1 MIKIKKI
8 IPAALL
14 LTSIS
19 SVALADSWNVGAS
32 ASYAN
37 IDGTAKDTQFTGNTS
52 SGTAVVQTRGAT
64 GGDANFPFASV
75 FIEYS
80 KTLDKDFDLVFGL
93 DYVPF
98 KAEIESSSKADTD
111 ISTAQS
117 SQSSTPATGTR
128 TAKLELEKYATLYLQ
143 PTYKIGGGTAVY
155 GKVGY
160 IHGDVK
166 ISGSNTAT
174 GSTINAKD
182 TLNGYTVGLGV
193 QHNIDKNLFVRLEGN
208 YTDHDTVT
216 ATDSLATKFSADS
229 EMYAGKISIGYSF

>member
-8 IPAALL
+8 IPTALL

-19 SVALADSWNVGAS
+19 SVALADNWNVGAS

-52 SGTAVVQTRGAT
+52 SGTPVAQATGAT
-64 GGDANFPFASV
+64 SGDAEFPFASIFV
-75 FIEYS
+75 EYV
-80 KTLDKDFDLVFGL
+80 KTMDKNLDLVLGL

-98 KAEIESSSKADTD
+98 KAEIDAKSFADTD
-111 ISTAQS
+111 KRTGETAG
-117 SQSSTPATGTR
+117 AAGTR
-128 TAKLELEKYATLYLQ
+128 KATLELKNYATLYIQ

-160 IHGDVK
+160 IHGDIK

-182 TLNGYTVGLGV
+182 TLNGYTVGLGI

-216 ATDSLATKFSADS
+216 ATDSLATKFTADS
-229 EMYAGKISIGYSF
+229 EMYAAKISIGYSF

>member
-8 IPAALL
+8 IPTALL

-19 SVALADSWNVGAS
+19 SAALADNWNVGVS

-37 IDGTAKDTQFTGNTS
+37 IDGTARDTQVTGA
-52 SGTAVVQTRGAT
+52 GAVVAQTRGAT
-64 GGDANFPFASV
+64 GGDADFPFGSI
-75 FIEYS
+75 FLEYV
-80 KTLDKDFDLVFGL
+80 KTIDKSFDLVLGL

-98 KAEIESSSKADTD
+98 KAEIDSKSFEDSD
-111 ISTAQS
+111 IGSITANGTTIS
-117 SQSSTPATGTR
+117 GTR
-128 TAKLELEKYATLYLQ
+128 TAKLELKNYSTLYLQ

-155 GKVGY
+155 GKLGY

-174 GSTINAKD
+174 NSTINATD
-182 TLNGYTVGLGV
+182 TINGYVVGLGV
-193 QHNIDKNLFVRLEGN
+193 QHNLNKNLFVRLEGSF
-208 YTDHDTVT
+208 TAHDDVT
-216 ATDSLATKFSADS
+216 ATDSRQTKFTADS

>member
-1 MIKIKKI
+1 MKKI
-8 IPAALL
+8 TKLAPIALL

-19 SVALADSWNVGAS
+19 SAAFADNWNVGAS

-37 IDGTAKDTQFTGNTS
+37 IDGTARDTQVTGA
-52 SGTAVVQTRGAT
+52 GAIVAQTRGAT
-64 GGDANFPFASV
+64 SGDVDFPFGSIFV
-75 FIEYS
+75 EYA
-80 KTLDKDFDLVFGL
+80 KTMNKDLDLIFGL

-98 KAEIESSSKADTD
+98 KAEIDSKSFSDTSWETTND
-111 ISTAQS
+111 S
-117 SQSSTPATGTR
+117 GTR
-128 TAKLELEKYATLYLQ
+128 KAKLELENYATLYLQ

-166 ISGSNTAT
+166 ISGSNTST

-193 QHNIDKNLFVRLEGN
+193 QHNLDKNLFVRLEGN
-208 YTDHDTVT
+208 FTAHDDVT
-216 ATDSLATKFSADS
+216 ATDSKRTTFTADS

>member
-19 SVALADSWNVGAS
+19 SAAFADNWNVGAS
-32 ASYAN
+32 GSIAN
-37 IDGTAKDTQFTGNTS
+37 MDGTASDTQVTGA
-52 SGTAVVQTRGAT
+52 GVRVAQTRG
-64 GGDANFPFASV
+64 GKSGDATFPFGSIFV
-75 FIEYS
+75 EYA
-80 KTLDKDFDLVFGL
+80 KTMNNDLDLIIGL

-98 KAEIESSSKADTD
+98 KAEIDSVSRTDSSLEAGNGDGV
-111 ISTAQS
+111 ST
-117 SQSSTPATGTR
+117 TGVR
-128 TAKLELEKYATLYLQ
+128 KAKLELENYATLYLQ
-143 PTYKIGGGTAVY
+143 PTFKVGGGTSVY

-166 ISGSNTAT
+166 ITGSNTAT
-174 GSTINAKD
+174 SSTINAKD

-193 QHNIDKNLFVRLEGN
+193 QHNINKNLFVRLEGN

-216 ATDSLATKFSADS
+216 ATDSKQTQFTADS
-229 EMYAGKISIGYSF
+229 EIYAGKIAIGYSF

>member
-1 MIKIKKI
+1 MKKI
-8 IPAALL
+8 TKLAPIALL

-19 SVALADSWNVGAS
+19 SAAFADNWNVGAS

-37 IDGTAKDTQFTGNTS
+37 IDGTAKDTQVTGT
-52 SGTAVVQTRGAT
+52 GAIVAQTRGAT
-64 GGDANFPFASV
+64 SGDADFPFGSIFV
-75 FIEYS
+75 EYA
-80 KTLDKDFDLVFGL
+80 KTMNKDLDLILGL

-98 KAEIESSSKADTD
+98 KAEIDSKSFSDT
-111 ISTAQS
+111 SWETANNS
-117 SQSSTPATGTR
+117 GTR
-128 TAKLELEKYATLYLQ
+128 NAKLELENYATLYLQ

-193 QHNIDKNLFVRLEGN
+193 QHNLDKNLFVRLEGN
-208 YTDHDTVT
+208 FTAHDDVT
-216 ATDSLATKFSADS
+216 ATDSKQTKFTADS

>member
-1 MIKIKKI
+1 MKKI
-8 IPAALL
+8 TKLAPIALL

-19 SVALADSWNVGAS
+19 SAAFADNWNVGAS

-37 IDGTAKDTQFTGNTS
+37 IDGTAKDTQVG
-52 SGTAVVQTRGAT
+52 GAGAIVAQTRGAT
-64 GGDANFPFASV
+64 GGDADFPFGSIFV
-75 FIEYS
+75 EYA
-80 KTLDKDFDLVFGL
+80 KTMNKDLDLIFGL

-98 KAEIESSSKADTD
+98 KAEIDSKSFSDTSWETTND
-111 ISTAQS
+111 S
-117 SQSSTPATGTR
+117 GTR
-128 TAKLELEKYATLYLQ
+128 KAKLELENYATLYLQ

-174 GSTINAKD
+174 GSTIDAKD

-193 QHNIDKNLFVRLEGN
+193 QHNLDKNLFVRLEGN
-208 YTDHDTVT
+208 FTAHDDVT
-216 ATDSLATKFSADS
+216 ATDSKRTTFTADS

>member
-1 MIKIKKI
+1 MIKIKNI

-19 SVALADSWNVGAS
+19 SAAFADNWNVGAS

-37 IDGTAKDTQFTGNTS
+37 IDGTASDKQTTGA
-52 SGTAVVQTRGAT
+52 GELVAQTRGAT
-64 GGDANFPFASV
+64 AGDADFPFASV
-75 FIEYS
+75 FVEYS
-80 KTLDKDFDLVFGL
+80 KTMSKDLDLIFGL

-98 KAEIESSSKADTD
+98 KAEIDSRSFSDSSLEAT
-111 ISTAQS
+111 
-117 SQSSTPATGTR
+117 SSTATGTR
-128 TAKLELEKYATLYLQ
+128 TAKLELENYATLYLQ
-143 PTYKIGGGTAVY
+143 PTYKIVGGTAIY
-155 GKVGY
+155 GKVCY

-166 ISGSNTAT
+166 ITGSNTAT

-193 QHNIDKNLFVRLEGN
+193 QHNLDKNLFVRLEGN
-208 YTDHDTVT
+208 FTAHDDVT
-216 ATDSLATKFSADS
+216 ATDSKQTKFTADS

>member
-8 IPAALL
+8 IPTALL

-19 SVALADSWNVGAS
+19 GVAFADNWNVGAS
-32 ASYAN
+32 ASYAS
-37 IDGTAKDTQFTGNTS
+37 IDGTAHDTQLGPA
-52 SGTAVVQTRGAT
+52 GTVAQTRGAT
-64 GGDANFPFASV
+64 SGSAEFPFGSIFV
-75 FIEYS
+75 EYA
-80 KTLDKDFDLVFGL
+80 KTMNKDLDLILGL

-98 KAEIESSSKADTD
+98 KAEIDSKSFADSSIETSAT
-111 ISTAQS
+111 SVAE
-117 SQSSTPATGTR
+117 TGTR
-128 TAKLELEKYATLYLQ
+128 KAKLELENYATLYLQ

-208 YTDHDTVT
+208 YTDHDEVT
-216 ATDSLATKFSADS
+216 ATDSKSTKFTADS
-229 EMYAGKISIGYSF
+229 EMYAGKLSIGYSF